1 MVHSRTITILGALR
15 AAERSSFVKEKSFL
29 PPGGWLPAWCGLVVG
44 ICIILPVL
52 LRLDGE
58 GWTGPN
64 IFLMVAGILLTM
76 VWVAKL
82 VSLGRTNG
90 RKSQQKQEA
99 DDTRSN
105 KLP

>member
-1 MVHSRTITILGALR
+1 MVHSRTITILEAPR

-29 PPGGWLPAWCGLVVG
+29 PRGGWFQAWCGLVVG

-64 IFLMVAGILLTM
+64 IFLMVAGIVLTI
-76 VWVAKL
+76 VWVTKL

-90 RKSQQKQEA
+90 RKSQQKQEV
-99 DDTRSN
+99 DGTRSS
-105 KLP
+105 KLL

>member
-1 MVHSRTITILGALR
+1 MVHSGTITILGALR
-15 AAERSSFVKEKSFL
+15 AAERSSIVMERSFL
-29 PPGGWLPAWCGLVVG
+29 PRGGWFQAWCGLVIG

-64 IFLMVAGILLTM
+64 IFLMVAGVVLTI
-76 VWVAKL
+76 VWVTKL
-82 VSLGRTNG
+82 ISLGRTNG

-99 DDTRSN
+99 DGIGSN